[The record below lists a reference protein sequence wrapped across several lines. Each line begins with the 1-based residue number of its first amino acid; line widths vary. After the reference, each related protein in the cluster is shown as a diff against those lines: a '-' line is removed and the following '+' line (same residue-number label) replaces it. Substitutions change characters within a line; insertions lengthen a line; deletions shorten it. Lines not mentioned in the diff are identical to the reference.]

1 MTNRSTT
8 SRLKS
13 KPIPQKNFFSSSAT
27 MQDVV
32 SIILGGG
39 EGTRL
44 HPLTLTRCKPDINFG
59 GKYRLIDVP
68 ISNSYHANCY
78 RIFVLTQFLS
88 SSLHHHISSTYMQNG
103 KTCHQIE
110 VLTAEQTPTNKSWYQ
125 GTADAVRQN
134 LHYLLEYPSEY
145 FLILSGDQLY
155 NIDFNHMLEFA
166 KKTDADVTIATLPVT
181 EKEATRLGILKIDEQ
196 HIITNFHE
204 KPQEKSV
211 LKDLKSPLSLLK
223 TMGKRAAKKEFLGSM
238 GIYLFKRKALAK
250 LLKEDQREDFG
261 KHLIPSKVASGR
273 VAAYIYDGYWEDI
286 GTIGTFYHAN
296 MALTQ
301 ETPPFNFYDERR
313 PIFAKRYDL
322 PPSKFLQ
329 TTTSRSLICDG
340 CLIDSAHLSQT
351 ILGPRTVI
359 NKGCELQQTYIM
371 GNDYYQTFANDY
383 HDFPISPSIG
393 ENSMIQRAIIDKNV
407 AIGKNVRLI
416 NKEKLLHYDGKNIF
430 IRDGIIVVPR
440 GAFIPD
446 NYVL

>member
-13 KPIPQKNFFSSSAT
+13 KPIPQKKFSSSSAT

-145 FLILSGDQLY
+145 FLIL
-155 NIDFNHMLEFA
+155 
-166 KKTDADVTIATLPVT
+166 K
-181 EKEATRLGILKIDEQ
+181 
-196 HIITNFHE
+196 
-204 KPQEKSV
+204 
-211 LKDLKSPLSLLK
+211 
-223 TMGKRAAKKEFLGSM
+223 
-238 GIYLFKRKALAK
+238 LF
-250 LLKEDQREDFG
+250 
-261 KHLIPSKVASGR
+261 LIPS
-273 VAAYIYDGYWEDI
+273 E
-286 GTIGTFYHAN
+286 
-296 MALTQ
+296 M
-301 ETPPFNFYDERR
+301 
-313 PIFAKRYDL
+313 
-322 PPSKFLQ
+322 
-329 TTTSRSLICDG
+329 SL
-340 CLIDSAHLSQT
+340 
-351 ILGPRTVI
+351 
-359 NKGCELQQTYIM
+359 
-371 GNDYYQTFANDY
+371 
-383 HDFPISPSIG
+383 
-393 ENSMIQRAIIDKNV
+393 
-407 AIGKNVRLI
+407 
-416 NKEKLLHYDGKNIF
+416 
-430 IRDGIIVVPR
+430 
-440 GAFIPD
+440 
-446 NYVL
+446 